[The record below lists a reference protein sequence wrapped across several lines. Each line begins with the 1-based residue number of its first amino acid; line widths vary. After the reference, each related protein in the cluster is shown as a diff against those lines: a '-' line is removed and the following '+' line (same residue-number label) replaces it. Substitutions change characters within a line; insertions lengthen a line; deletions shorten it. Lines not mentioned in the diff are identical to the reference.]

1 MKLVVSGQGHVPSFK
16 NSKMLAHGRL
26 ITLPER
32 QKWMEQCRESFV
44 SQLSSA
50 SQTSADGIST
60 EPCPPSSIAS
70 SLPEDDSVNDICE
83 LVVRIERVEKGQEGA
98 TIEVDRL

>member
-1 MKLVVSGQGHVPSFK
+1 MKLDVRNLGHVPSFK
-16 NSKMLAHGRL
+16 NSKMLARGRL

-44 SQLSSA
+44 SQLLSA

-60 EPCPPSSIAS
+60 APCPRSLIAS
-70 SLPEDDSVNDICE
+70 SLPQDDSVNDICE
-83 LVVRIERVEKGQEGA
+83 IAVRVETVEKGQEGA
-98 TIEVDRL
+98 SIEVERI